1 MPFILNK
8 HVVPRG
14 VGAAFALAGAV
25 VLGACGKNQPAEI
38 GVYSG
43 RHYNTDKAL
52 Y

>member
-1 MPFILNK
+1 MARR
-8 HVVPRG
+8 PRS
-14 VGAAFALAGAV
+14 VHTRSLAG
-25 VLGACGKNQPAEI
+25 VLALLGLALPIGASAREI